1 MQTVTEAGR
10 EIATA
15 RRVRRVQRLF
25 QLWETAGLI
34 VVLAIIGAA
43 VSLATPVFLTP
54 TNLVNVA
61 ISASIIAV
69 TGLGMTLVI
78 SLGQFDLSVGS
89 VQGLSAIVAAE
100 LLDRTNIPLTIVAT
114 LLLGFA
120 IGLING
126 LIITRFRV
134 PAFVTTLGMLSIAR
148 GAALLIAN
156 GQSILIQGHDAYALL
171 NTARILG
178 IPIPLVIALVVLVIG
193 YLLLQRTPFGRHV
206 CAIGGNLLAAVAAG
220 LKVDRIT
227 VIVFGLVGLTAALSG
242 IMISAQLMIV
252 DGSLGTGFELQA
264 IAISV
269 LGGTSLKGGSGNMV
283 GTFLAAFLLSTI
295 NSSLNL
301 LNVPSFYQFMA
312 LGLLLIVALSL
323 DTLRRYLVST
333 TLTA

>member
-15 RRVRRVQRLF
+15 RRVHRVQQLF
-25 QLWETAGLI
+25 QLWETAGLV

-69 TGLGMTLVI
+69 TGLGMTLAI

-89 VQGLSAIVAAE
+89 VQGFTAIVAAE
-100 LLDRTNIPLTIVAT
+100 LLDRTNIPLTLVAT
-114 LLLGFA
+114 LLLGFV
-120 IGLING
+120 IGIING

-156 GQSILIQGHDAYALL
+156 GQSILIQGHDDYALL

-178 IPIPLVIALVVLVIG
+178 IPIPLIIALVVLIIG
-193 YLLLQRTPFGRHV
+193 YLLLQRTPFGRHI
-206 CAIGGNLLAAVAAG
+206 CAIGGNPLAAVAAG

-227 VIVFGLVGLTAALSG
+227 VTVFGLVGLTAALSG

-333 TLTA
+333 RLTT